1 MAQSVAWTE
10 RAVTSVWPEEGR
22 ETAFLRLC
30 GPLYRRA
37 VLVVSRDGTI
47 ASSVLRRAKE
57 AGAMVTALCAP
68 ERAQD
73 AWDAGADAVMDPERQ
88 DPTWYRGAW
97 SVIYDPAGR
106 IGYARASRCL
116 DRDGVYVTS
125 APAWTDRGRALV
137 ARVSGGPKL
146 LRLRGSDK
154 MSCPRAV
161 AGRQDRGRVR
171 WLESA
176 P

>member
-10 RAVTSVWPEEGR
+10 SAVASAWPEDGR

-30 GPLYRRA
+30 GPLFRRA
-37 VLVVSRDGTI
+37 VLVVSRDGPI
-47 ASSVLRRAKE
+47 GSSVLRQAKE

-73 AWDAGADAVMDPERQ
+73 AWDAGADAVMDPQRQ

-97 SVIYDPAGR
+97 TVIYDPAGQ
-106 IGYARASRCL
+106 IGFARAARSL
-116 DRDGVYVTS
+116 DADGVYVTAT
-125 APAWTDRGRALV
+125 APWADRTRALV
-137 ARVSGGPKL
+137 ARIGGGPRL
-146 LRLRGSDK
+146 LRLRDR
-154 MSCPRAV
+154 RA
-161 AGRQDRGRVR
+161 GTR
-171 WLESA
+171 